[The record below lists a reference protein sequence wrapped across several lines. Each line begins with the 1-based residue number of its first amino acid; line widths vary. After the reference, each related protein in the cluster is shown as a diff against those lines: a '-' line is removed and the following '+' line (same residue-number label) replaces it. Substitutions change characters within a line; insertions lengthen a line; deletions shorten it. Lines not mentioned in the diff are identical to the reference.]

1 MQDAMDQA
9 KFKCPR
15 VRGQPVSK
23 LWTKLYRP
31 RLHVSGTWLHGR
43 CFYLSVSDEDFCKDA
58 VGEIEQ
64 LCRALDD
71 LYGQHGTLPFGL
83 SCHAD
88 NTYREFKNRHCIGFL
103 ILITALGIFRWTSA
117 SFLRVG
123 HSYLIKPSELFLW
136 ESISSTLQLFS
147 PILLIVRSWGA
158 SCKAMKTLTN
168 AFLSKPPSSL
178 GTLLTILPSWS
189 RFWMVPR
196 GRKTLRRDKEHDGSL
211 DKSIPKPSS

>member
-1 MQDAMDQA
+1 MLSQRGNPNPTCDIVRMMNSSIATNLACIMQDAMDQA

-71 LYGQHGTLPFGL
+71 LYCQHGTLPFGL

-103 ILITALGIFRWTSA
+103 VLITALGIFRWTSA
-117 SFLRVG
+117 SFLRVV
-123 HSYLIKPSELFLW
+123 HSDLIKPFRTAVVKIYFLHVAIVHRFC
-136 ESISSTLQLFS
+136 SFS
-147 PILLIVRSWGA
+147 DQCGGPHAR
-158 SCKAMKTLTN
+158 
-168 AFLSKPPSSL
+168 
-178 GTLLTILPSWS
+178 
-189 RFWMVPR
+189 PR
-196 GRKTLRRDKEHDGSL
+196 RH
-211 DKSIPKPSS
+211 